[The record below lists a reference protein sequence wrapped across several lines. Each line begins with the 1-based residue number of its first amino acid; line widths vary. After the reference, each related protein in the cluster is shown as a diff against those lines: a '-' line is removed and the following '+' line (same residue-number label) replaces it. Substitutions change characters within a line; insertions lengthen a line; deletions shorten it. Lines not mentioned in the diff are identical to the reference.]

1 MCWLKG
7 FLLGECWFSLGLRDF
22 WFNQSFLWGNWHF
35 RLRLRNFWL
44 RGLHLS
50 LRLSGGGFRHRRL
63 IRLGL
68 NEFWLR
74 RLALS
79 GTRLC
84 RRNTFWH
91 FCSSFGG
98 SSQSTTEL
106 VAGKQVN
113 SRLYVRY
120 AYGVFTEI
128 GNLLLRYRLSDR
140 LTIEAGTGESQSM
153 DLLYLVEKP

>member
-1 MCWLKG
+1 MSEADALSYLVIG
-7 FLLGECWFSLGLRDF
+7 RPLEQATAADGSMISGTAYALGLRQATTIT
-22 WFNQSFLWGNWHF
+22 NQLGQN
-35 RLRLRNFWL
+35 
-44 RGLHLS
+44 
-50 LRLSGGGFRHRRL
+50 
-63 IRLGL
+63 LGL
-68 NEFWLR
+68 DQL
-74 RLALS
+74 
-79 GTRLC
+79 TV
-84 RRNTFWH
+84 
-91 FCSSFGG
+91 GG